1 MPMNKATTLTTAA
14 LGSYAGLLSA
24 AHGVLEML
32 QGNVA
37 TDGVMISAIGPPC
50 QAETAWHACFPAMTL
65 VPNFL
70 ITGALAVFASLA
82 TLIWSA
88 SLIARPPATRRRPIV
103 LAALAILMLLVGGGF
118 VPMFTGLIA
127 TLAYT
132 GISLP
137 ATLQRPLA
145 KLWPW
150 PLIVYFLWIP
160 VQWVVGYVGG
170 SYLANAGLLFFL
182 LFDLSLPLLTALT
195 ALAHTKL
202 RTANASGG

>member
-1 MPMNKATTLTTAA
+1 MNKATTLTTAA

-70 ITGALAVFASLA
+70 ITGALAVVASLA

>member
-1 MPMNKATTLTTAA
+1 
-14 LGSYAGLLSA
+14 
-24 AHGVLEML
+24 
-32 QGNVA
+32 
-37 TDGVMISAIGPPC
+37 
-50 QAETAWHACFPAMTL
+50 MTL

-70 ITGALAVFASLA
+70 ITGALAVVAGLA

-88 SLIARPPATRRRPIV
+88 SLIARPPATRRLPIM

-137 ATLQRPLA
+137 ATLQRLLA

-160 VQWVVGYVGG
+160 AQWVVGYAACDL
-170 SYLANAGLLFFL
+170 LANVGLLFFF
-182 LFDLSLPLLTALT
+182 LFDLALPLLAALT
-195 ALAHTKL
+195 SLAHTKL